1 MSVPIGGNNRIVFF
15 DPNTGFEI
23 DLTIEELED
32 DGEGGIVIKR
42 AIFHGVNGS
51 AGKPNVEILP
61 EGWTRD
67 DGDEE

>member
-1 MSVPIGGNNRIVFF
+1 MVNIGDRIKFF
-15 DPNTGFEI
+15 DPNTEFEI

-32 DGEGGIVIKR
+32 DGNGGIIIKR

-51 AGKPNVEILP
+51 AGHPSVKMLP

-67 DGDEE
+67 DEL